1 MTNQSSNGF
10 MLTRRGCSR
19 QTAALLL
26 LLCSVLTL
34 QQPGFARQ
42 PQKGDAA
49 ALGKTHFGQAGEP
62 VIDFNFTANWLLL
75 QHSAHQRAAAL
86 SYMTT
91 TLALDTDDAVNRLP
105 ESITEAVS
113 NNPDGATLAWMAAA
127 CSNAK
132 VTQLCIDAGLDDAII
147 AHDQANLFSRSLL
160 CPDAD
165 IEQEYNLLQ
174 QAISVRVYTLSA
186 ALLWYDALGNA
197 PGQRTI
203 NNELERLA
211 AAFAI
216 AMASVTPAYSI
227 ISNCRE
233 NFAKRAAIENACNH
247 IIAAMAANEH
257 DLTSKL
263 MALELQQLR
272 AESSG
277 ATGLAQQLAQQR
289 KQIQERIQCHASS
302 IERHMQQN
310 PATGVSEYVDLLS
323 KYGEDKAMQDYARRH
338 DIECRKHTEA
348 TSMNE

>member
-1 MTNQSSNGF
+1 MS
-10 MLTRRGCSR
+10 
-19 QTAALLL
+19 LLL
-26 LLCSVLTL
+26 MQASIALAAADEHPVVTDDAQAVDFTATADWML
-34 QQPGFARQ
+34 QQDKPR
-42 PQKGDAA
+42 
-49 ALGKTHFGQAGEP
+49 L
-62 VIDFNFTANWLLL
+62 
-75 QHSAHQRAAAL
+75 RAAAL
-86 SYMTT
+86 AYLYSGLVDDKRYPKS
-91 TLALDTDDAVNRLP
+91 ALVKHIEQILQGKP
-105 ESITEAVS
+105 
-113 NNPDGATLAWMAAA
+113 PGAALAWLAAA

-160 CPDAD
+160 FPDAD
-165 IEQEYNLLQ
+165 TEQEYNLLQ
-174 QAISVRVYTLSA
+174 QAISVRVYTESA
-186 ALLWYDALGNA
+186 VLLWYDALANA
-197 PGQRTI
+197 SGQRTI
-203 NNELERLA
+203 NNELDRLA
-211 AAFAI
+211 AAFAV
-216 AMASVTPAYSI
+216 AMASVTPAYNI

-233 NFAKRAAIENACNH
+233 NFAERADMENACNH

-272 AESSG
+272 AESCG

-289 KQIQERIQCHASS
+289 QQIQERIQCHASS